1 MRSRLTGAG
10 GALLTLLAAV
20 SLTAATPASVDRAG
34 AVHRALE
41 QPVVA
46 EGMAVVLN
54 AAAESLVL
62 TRVDSLALR
71 HQVAQ
76 AVALE
81 VRNPVTRRDSL
92 PRGRTPAETARRTP
106 LNAPNSLWRSAT
118 SPSADSCPCAVDSC
132 TSERAHRPSTT
143 TRFRRIEQLRT

>member
-20 SLTAATPASVDRAG
+20 SLTAATPGSVDRAG

-92 PRGRTPAETARRTP
+92 PRGRTPAEAARRTP
-106 LNAPNSLWRSAT
+106 LNLMRAT
-118 SPSADSCPCAVDSC
+118 SAVQRSGSDVSPRPDSC
-132 TSERAHRPSTT
+132 TSERAQPPSSTP
-143 TRFRRIEQLRT
+143 RFRRLEQLRT